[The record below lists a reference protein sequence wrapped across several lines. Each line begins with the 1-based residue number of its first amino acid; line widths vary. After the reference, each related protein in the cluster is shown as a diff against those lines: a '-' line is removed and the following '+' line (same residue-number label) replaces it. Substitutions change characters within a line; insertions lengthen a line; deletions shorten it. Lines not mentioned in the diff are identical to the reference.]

1 MLNSTKKNIRNHIL
15 FMACLLFL
23 FSLIRIENRI
33 EAQSRP
39 ALEKFLV
46 PYDGG

>member
-1 MLNSTKKNIRNHIL
+1 
-15 FMACLLFL
+15 MACLLFL

-39 ALEKFLV
+39 ALEKFSV
-46 PYDGG
+46 PYDGGYTDMDENIGE